1 MANVCLPVL
10 PLASGLHGAWVD
22 LARRVVEGFRERE
35 GVELVVTDADSI
47 VTEPAHLLLVLTG
60 GTEGEAVEFAERVT
74 GPIVLL
80 SHPGHNSLPAALE
93 AAARLRQDRRS
104 VWVVHLGAGTVSLP
118 VLGRAVALARGL
130 KGKRVGL
137 VGDPSPWLVASS
149 PGMDAL
155 AEKLGLV
162 VRQFPLHAVLARLPT
177 EAQAPIP
184 GEGDGLG
191 DGERTMAS
199 GVHAALARWVQD
211 EQLDALT
218 IACFGLLPHRMTAC
232 WALACLSDAGIPGGC
247 EGDLPALLALMVAQE
262 LTGGPGF
269 LANPADLDLKRGRLV
284 LAHCTV
290 PLSLVA
296 SYRLRTHFES
306 GIGLAVAGRVRPG
319 PYTLVRFGGKGLEE
333 GFFAEGAVLPEHLGR
348 EDLCRTQV
356 VFKMAKGALERLL
369 REPLGNH
376 HVLVPGHHRAV
387 LSLFHRFFL
396 AAEERRR
403 DTGSGGCGPVDHEP
417 SHGNK

>member
-1 MANVCLPVL
+1 MADVCLPVL
-10 PLASGLHGAWVD
+10 PLASALHGAWVD

-35 GVELVVTDADSI
+35 AVELVVTDADTI

-60 GTEGEAVEFAERVT
+60 GTEREAVAFAERVT

-80 SHPGHNSLPAALE
+80 SHPGNNSLPAALE
-93 AAARLRQDRRS
+93 IAARLRQEGRTVRL
-104 VWVVHLGAGTVSLP
+104 VHLGTGEGDLP
-118 VLGRAVALARGL
+118 LLARAVALARSL
-130 KGKRVGL
+130 RGKRVGL
-137 VGDPSPWLVASS
+137 VGEPSPWLVASS
-149 PGMDAL
+149 PDPPRFGDRLGIEVVPISL
-155 AEKLGLV
+155 AD
-162 VRQFPLHAVLARLPT
+162 VLSRVSGVASPV
-177 EAQAPIP
+177 E
-184 GEGDGLG
+184 GVGDGIG
-191 DGERTMAS
+191 DGERRMGAT
-199 GVHAALARWVQD
+199 VHLALRQLV
-211 EQLDALT
+211 EERRLDALT

-232 WALACLSDAGIPGGC
+232 WALGCLSDAGIPGGC

-306 GIGLAVAGRVRPG
+306 GLGLAVAGRVRPG

-333 GFFAEGAVLPEHLGR
+333 GFFAEGSVLPEQVGR

-356 VFKMAKGALERLL
+356 VFKMAKGALERVL

-387 LSLFHRFFL
+387 LSLFHGLFL
-396 AAEERRR
+396 AER
-403 DTGSGGCGPVDHEP
+403 
-417 SHGNK
+417 